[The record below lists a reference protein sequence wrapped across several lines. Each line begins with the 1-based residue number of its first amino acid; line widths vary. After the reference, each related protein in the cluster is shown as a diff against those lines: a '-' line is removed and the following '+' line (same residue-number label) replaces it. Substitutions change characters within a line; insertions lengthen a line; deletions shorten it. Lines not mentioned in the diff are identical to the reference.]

1 MRTQV
6 KENLIKVR
14 NKAICAGMTGLAMI
28 GMLPTYANAEGG
40 VQVDPAN
47 VNTNTTPDTII
58 SNVIGIILLVAR
70 YIGMA
75 MLVWGLVMFA
85 LAVKNDEPESKQ
97 KALMTTF
104 AGVILIAL
112 RSVLIGANII
122 GG

>member
-14 NKAICAGMTGLAMI
+14 NKAICAGMTGLAMV
-28 GMLPTYANAEGG
+28 GMLPTYAESEGNVTVNA
-40 VQVDPAN
+40 AN
-47 VNTNTTPDTII
+47 VNVEASPDQII

-112 RSVLIGANII
+112 RSILSGAGII
-122 GG
+122 K